1 MNSGLRP
8 LPKSMPFRERCWSM
22 VRRGEAKSFE
32 EARQKIG
39 RKRRVK
45 SPERPVRLP
54 YADQ

>member
-1 MNSGLRP
+1 
-8 LPKSMPFRERCWSM
+8 MPFRERCWSM